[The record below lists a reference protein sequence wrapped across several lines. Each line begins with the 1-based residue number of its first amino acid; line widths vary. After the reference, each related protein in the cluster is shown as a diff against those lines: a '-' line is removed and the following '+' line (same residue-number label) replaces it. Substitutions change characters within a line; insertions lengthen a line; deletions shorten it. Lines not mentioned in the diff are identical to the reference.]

1 MSLPAQVTLTGPSLS
16 IFQQA
21 AYLCTQGYT
30 FNDWQMDQAI
40 PSIGQSVLIMV
51 LKGINAADITAAK
64 KVIGQ

>member
-1 MSLPAQVTLTGPSLS
+1 MSLPAQVTLTGTSVS

-30 FNDWQMDQAI
+30 FTDWQMDQAI

-51 LKGINAADITAAK
+51 LKGINAADIAAAK
-64 KVIGQ
+64 KMIGQ